1 MGNLKTRVCC
11 VQCGVSVDRAQER
24 ARHVDCVR
32 TTAHGFIPV
41 LENGEVGERLHD
53 GAPCLFRRL
62 CFVEETEYSIVFPV
76 ILLDGDGPVFVSL
89 MVKMP
94 KSPNYRLV

>member
-24 ARHVDCVR
+24 ARHVDGVR

-62 CFVEETEYSIVFPV
+62 CFVEETEYSLSRHPSRRRRTGLRVA
-76 ILLDGDGPVFVSL
+76 DGE
-89 MVKMP
+89 
-94 KSPNYRLV
+94 NA